1 MTALLN
7 WRLWAAAGVA
17 VLLAWTHW
25 QAYRQGGASA
35 RVELAQV
42 RQQAAEQVASAE
54 RKQREIELQ
63 RTRDVQEAATH
74 AQTRIDALAADLAA
88 SRAAADGLRA
98 AAASAARRACPNPSA
113 AGAGTREPD
122 PGALDLLVDVLG
134 RADARAGELAEY
146 ADRARI
152 AGSACERAYDALT
165 VTK

>member
-42 RQQAAEQVASAE
+42 RQQAAEQVAQAE
-54 RKQREIELQ
+54 RRQREIEAQ
-63 RTRDVQEAATH
+63 RTRDVQEVQTH
-74 AQTRIDALAADLAA
+74 AQEQIDALAADLAA

-98 AAASAARRACPNPSA
+98 AAASAARRACPSA
-113 AGAGTREPD
+113 ASADAGAGQSD
-122 PGALDLLVDVLG
+122 PLAVLIDVLG
-134 RADARAGELAEY
+134 AVGERAGIYAEA

-152 AGSACERAYDALT
+152 AGLACEKAYDALT
-165 VTK
+165 K